1 MRPPRR
7 LRHGEEATLVEHL
20 DELRSRILISL
31 ATLIVGTIV
40 AFVFQHHILH
50 WLSQPLPP
58 ARKKQGLLT
67 LGVAEPFL
75 VTFKISI
82 WAGLGLAF
90 PVVLWQIWGFFA
102 PAVAERSQRLVA
114 VFVAFSSALLACGVV
129 FAYYVVLPAAL
140 KFLTSYNEQS
150 FNIQIRAT
158 DYYNFVLLTLVG
170 VGVVFELP
178 VFVLALVRL
187 GVLTSNRLRH
197 TRRLGYFIVA
207 VVAVALPGIDPVT
220 TTLEAIPLFV
230 LYEGS
235 IWLSVLMERYWMR
248 RTDDA
253 YEPVDMDGWDEP
265 DEPDEP

>member
-1 MRPPRR
+1 MKPPRR
-7 LRHGEEATLVEHL
+7 LSHGEEATLVEHL
-20 DELRSRILISL
+20 DELRSRILICL
-31 ATLIVGTIV
+31 AALIVGTIV
-40 AFVFQHHILH
+40 AFAFQHQILR
-50 WLSQPLPP
+50 WLSAPLPP
-58 ARKKQGLLT
+58 KRQTQGLLT

-75 VTFKISI
+75 VTFKVSI

-90 PVVLWQIWGFFA
+90 PVVLWQVWGFFA

-114 VFVAFSSALLACGVV
+114 AFVAFASALLVCGVV

-140 KFLTSYNEQS
+140 RFLTSYNDQA
-150 FNIQIRAT
+150 FNIQIRAS
-158 DYYNFVLLTLVG
+158 DYFGFVMLTLVG

-178 VFVLALVRL
+178 IFVLALVRL
-187 GVLTSNRLRH
+187 GVLTSHRLRH

-235 IWLSVLMERYWMR
+235 IWLSVFMERYWTR
-248 RTDDA
+248 GSH
-253 YEPVDMDGWDEP
+253 EL
-265 DEPDEP
+265 